1 MPRPVSGIGHYR
13 RLTTDYESLAPVRV
27 LLQPAFILHRRPYR
41 DTSLLLE
48 AFSREY
54 GRLGLIARGAAS
66 SRSRLKGLLQ
76 PFTPL
81 LLSWMGDGDL
91 ATLHGGEEAG
101 RPISLLQNRALA
113 GLYVNELLVRLLPR
127 RDVQPDLFAVYET
140 LLTELAAAPDEEP
153 PLRRFEKRLLEEL
166 GYGLSLD
173 REVASGQPIVAEAH
187 YRYILDQGPLAADR
201 TGEGVPISGQGL
213 LALREGLFTDPAV
226 LKEVKRLTRAALA
239 EQLQGRALKT
249 RELYRPGR

>member
-1 MPRPVSGIGHYR
+1 MRI
-13 RLTTDYESLAPVRV
+13 

-41 DTSLLLE
+41 DSSLLLE

-54 GRLGLIARGAAS
+54 GRLGLMARGAAS
-66 SRSRLKGLLQ
+66 SRSRLKGVLQ

-81 LLSWMGDGDL
+81 LLSWSGDGDL
-91 ATLHGGEEAG
+91 ATLIGGEEAG
-101 RPISLLQNRALA
+101 HPFPLLQNRALA

-127 RDVQPDLFAVYET
+127 RDVQPALFTVYET
-140 LLTELAAAPDEEP
+140 LLAELATAADEEP

-166 GYGLSLD
+166 GYGLNLD
-173 REVASGQPIVAEAH
+173 CEAASGQPIVAEAH
-187 YRYILDQGPLAADR
+187 YRYVLDRGPLAA
-201 TGEGVPISGQGL
+201 EASQIGVPISGQGL
-213 LALREGLFTDPAV
+213 LALREGMLTDPAV

-249 RELYRPGR
+249 RELYRIRREA

>member
-1 MPRPVSGIGHYR
+1 M
-13 RLTTDYESLAPVRV
+13 RV
-27 LLQPAFILHRRPYR
+27 LLQSAFILHRRPYR
-41 DTSLLLE
+41 DSSLLLE
-48 AFSREY
+48 VFTREH
-54 GRLGLIARGAAS
+54 GLLGLVARGAVS

-76 PFTPL
+76 PFTPV

-91 ATLHGGEEAG
+91 ATLSGGEEAG
-101 RPISLLQNRALA
+101 LPIALMHNRALA

-127 RDVQPDLFAVYET
+127 RDPQPGLFVAYEVLLADLAMAV
-140 LLTELAAAPDEEP
+140 DEEP

-173 REVASGQPIVAEAH
+173 READSGAPIVAEAH
-187 YRYILDQGPLAADR
+187 YRYVLDRGPLTVDA
-201 TGEGVPISGQGL
+201 TQTGVPISERGLMALRDGL
-213 LALREGLFTDPAV
+213 LHDPDI

-249 RELYRPGR
+249 RELYRAKREA

>member
-1 MPRPVSGIGHYR
+1 M
-13 RLTTDYESLAPVRV
+13 RV

-41 DTSLLLE
+41 DSSLLLE
-48 AFSREY
+48 ALSREY

-66 SRSRLKGLLQ
+66 SRSRLKGVLQ

-81 LLSWMGDGDL
+81 LLSWSGDGDL
-91 ATLHGGEEAG
+91 ATLNGGEEAG
-101 RPISLLQNRALA
+101 RPFSLLQNRALA

-127 RDVQPDLFAVYET
+127 RDVQPALFNVYET
-140 LLTELAAAPDEEP
+140 LLAELATAVDEEP

-173 REVASGQPIVAEAH
+173 RTADSGQPIVAEAH
-187 YRYILDQGPLAADR
+187 YHYVLDRGPLAADR
-201 TGEGVPISGQGL
+201 TGQGVPISGRGL
-213 LALREGLFTDPAV
+213 LALREGMLTDPAV

-239 EQLQGRALKT
+239 EHLNGRALKT
-249 RELYRPGR
+249 RELYRIRREG